1 MLYSEAITYLDSLCN
16 YEQNRRDYDFGL
28 KRIKKFLQ
36 GVGNPQRK
44 FLSIHIAGSNGKGT
58 VGNFIYSVLKE
69 KGYRV
74 GFFSSPHLISI
85 RERIRASFNSSQ
97 GLFNDIIS
105 RRNFADLIEKIAFT
119 ERTNKDKLTFFETLT
134 VAAFLYFAAED
145 VDLAVIETGLGGRLD
160 ATNVLNPLI
169 CVLSPITLEHYQELG
184 NSLTKIAREKVGIIK
199 RGACVIFARQKE
211 EVKKVIE
218 KRCREKKTELFEV
231 RLGHTKHAVDF
242 PSEEIMAQVSIGNF
256 SIADTRNWCSP
267 SPKHRL
273 RRATGQALLVPVYPV
288 GKPKVYPTGLG
299 LRNGFL
305 ATQPEPL
312 SENTLLALKVLEK
325 LSERFPV
332 SQKAIKRG
340 FRNAYWP
347 GRLERISITK
357 RNRDYQILLD
367 GAHNPSGAEFLKK
380 VIERQFPFRQIT
392 LIFSA
397 CRDKDIE
404 GISRVIFPICKRVI
418 FTRFKNPR
426 CETIKE
432 LRKRTGVQGE
442 GTGNIKEALELAC
455 KSASTNTLILITG
468 SLYLAGEALQ
478 ATSHKLQ
485 ANKPQTSSSKV
496 QVKNK
501 KPET

>member
-1 MLYSEAITYLDSLCN
+1 MKVAIGLSGGVDS
-16 YEQNRRDYDFGL
+16 
-28 KRIKKFLQ
+28 
-36 GVGNPQRK
+36 
-44 FLSIHIAGSNGKGT
+44 T
-58 VGNFIYSVLKE
+58 VAAYILKE
-69 KGYRV
+69 EGYRV

-105 RRNFADLIEKIAFT
+105 RRDFADLIEKIAFA
-119 ERTNKDKLTFFETLT
+119 ERTNEDKLTFFETLT
-134 VAAFLYFAAED
+134 AAAFLYFAAED

-169 CVLSPITLEHYQELG
+169 CVLSPIALEHYQELG

-199 RGACVIFARQKE
+199 RGACVISAPQKE
-211 EVKKVIE
+211 EVRKVIE
-218 KRCREKKTELFEV
+218 KRCGEKKTELFEV
-231 RLGHTKHAVDF
+231 RD
-242 PSEEIMAQVSIGNF
+242 VS
-256 SIADTRNWCSP
+256 
-267 SPKHRL
+267 L
-273 RRATGQALLVPVYPV
+273 R
-288 GKPKVYPTGLG
+288 KP
-299 LRNGFL
+299 
-305 ATQPEPL
+305 
-312 SENTLLALKVLEK
+312 ENTLLALKVLEK

-340 FRNAYWP
+340 FKNTYWP

-367 GAHNPSGAEFLKK
+367 GAHNPSAAEFLKK

-442 GTGNIKEALELAC
+442 GAGDIKEALELAC
-455 KSASTNTLILITG
+455 KGASTNTLILITG

-478 ATSHKLQ
+478 VTKSPAHQ
-485 ANKPQTSSSKV
+485 
-496 QVKNK
+496 
-501 KPET
+501 

>member
-256 SIADTRNWCSP
+256 SIADTRNWCS
-267 SPKHRL
+267 
-273 RRATGQALLVPVYPV
+273 
-288 GKPKVYPTGLG
+288 
-299 LRNGFL
+299 
-305 ATQPEPL
+305 
-312 SENTLLALKVLEK
+312 
-325 LSERFPV
+325 RFPV

>member
-1 MLYSEAITYLDSLCN
+1 MLYSEAITYLGSLCN

-36 GVGNPQRK
+36 GVGNPQRE
-44 FLSIHIAGSNGKGT
+44 FLSIHIAGSNGKGA
-58 VGNFIYSVLKE
+58 VGNLIYSILKE
-69 KGYRV
+69 EGYRV

-105 RRNFADLIEKIAFT
+105 RRDFADLIEKIAFA
-119 ERTNKDKLTFFETLT
+119 ERTNEDKLTFFETLT
-134 VAAFLYFAAED
+134 AAAFLYFAAED

-169 CVLSPITLEHYQELG
+169 CVLSPIALEHYQELG

-199 RGACVIFARQKE
+199 RGACVISAPQKE
-211 EVKKVIE
+211 EVRKVIE
-218 KRCREKKTELFEV
+218 KRCGEKKTELFEV
-231 RLGHTKHAVDF
+231 RD
-242 PSEEIMAQVSIGNF
+242 VS
-256 SIADTRNWCSP
+256 
-267 SPKHRL
+267 L
-273 RRATGQALLVPVYPV
+273 R
-288 GKPKVYPTGLG
+288 KP
-299 LRNGFL
+299 
-305 ATQPEPL
+305 
-312 SENTLLALKVLEK
+312 ENTLLALKVLEK

-340 FRNAYWP
+340 FKNTYWP

-367 GAHNPSGAEFLKK
+367 GAHNPSAAEFLKK

-442 GTGNIKEALELAC
+442 GAGDIKEALELAC
-455 KSASTNTLILITG
+455 KGASTNTLILITG

-478 ATSHKLQ
+478 VTKSPAHQ
-485 ANKPQTSSSKV
+485 
-496 QVKNK
+496 
-501 KPET
+501 